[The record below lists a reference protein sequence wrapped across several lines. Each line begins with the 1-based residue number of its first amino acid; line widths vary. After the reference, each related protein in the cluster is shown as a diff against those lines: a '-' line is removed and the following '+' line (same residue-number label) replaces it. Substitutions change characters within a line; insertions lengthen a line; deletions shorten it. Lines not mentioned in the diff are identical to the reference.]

1 MVTYNIQMVMDDKS
15 ITYWN
20 NLLSQARDCF
30 NHCAKRIRELNLPNS
45 LKVVHKHLYHELRG
59 LYPLLPSQAVIKCQQ
74 EVLMTYKAIKSNK
87 HKNAETPQRKS
98 LSMRLDK
105 RLYTNL
111 NLEGISITGENKGKR
126 SRYCFVM
133 YDKIKYLLTN
143 YTTSDPLL
151 FIRDGKPYLSI
162 PFNVGNKPVLTDL
175 SVGVDMGE
183 RRLFVTSE
191 GKAFRDKVYL
201 KNRRKIRFQKRQ
213 LQSKGTKSAKRKLRK
228 LKRREQ
234 NLCKDMCYRAA
245 KALINSTDAG
255 IIVMENLK
263 NLKRNT
269 ARDKEKRYMKT
280 SHNRRGS
287 QVPYYKFKEILTY
300 KAQLAGKQVE
310 TVNPSFTSQQ
320 DCRYGTT
327 GCRKN
332 RRFYCDDMVIFDSD
346 WNAAVNIAKKG
357 RHPFSNILP
366 IDGRLTFLNG
376 RAQVNRPNV
385 SPSY

>member
-1 MVTYNIQMVMDDKS
+1 MDDKS

-20 NLLSQARDCF
+20 NLLTQARDCF
-30 NHCAKRIRELNLPNS
+30 NHCADRIKELKLPNS

-74 EVLMTYKAIKSNK
+74 EVLMAYKSIKSNK
-87 HKNAETPQRKS
+87 HKNADIPQRKS

-105 RLYTNL
+105 RLYSNL
-111 NLEGISITGENKGKR
+111 NLEGISITGEVKNKR
-126 SRYCFVM
+126 TRYSFVM
-133 YDKIKYLLTN
+133 YDKIQHLLSN

-151 FIRDGKPYLSI
+151 FIRNGNVYLSI
-162 PFNVGNKPVLTDL
+162 PFNVGNKPVLTEL

-191 GKAFRDKVYL
+191 GKAFRDKSYL
-201 KNRRKIRFQKRQ
+201 KNRRQIRFQKRQ
-213 LQSKGTKSAKRKLRK
+213 LQSKGTKSAKRKLCK

-263 NLKRNT
+263 NLKQNT
-269 ARDKEKRYMKT
+269 SRYKETGRKKKD
-280 SHNRRGS
+280 HNRRGS

-332 RRFYCDDMVIFDSD
+332 RRFYCDDLLVFDSD

-357 RHPFSNILP
+357 KHPFSNVLP

-376 RAQVNRPNV
+376 RAQVNRPIV
-385 SPSY
+385 SPS